1 MRGKALM
8 PVHGEDFTKLVLERD
23 TVVQIGEPM
32 SRPTAAGDTGNIV
45 WERLLN
51 FGPLLLLLLDK
62 LLGRL

>member
-1 MRGKALM
+1 MSV
-8 PVHGEDFTKLVLERD
+8 PGEDFTKLVLERD
-23 TVVQIGEPM
+23 PVVQAGDPM
-32 SRPTAAGDTGNIV
+32 SKSPAAGDTGNIF